1 MAEGFNSLGHTW
13 IVHGKPFTPMFDE
26 DVIELIRDNVCD
38 DCAEY
43 VREMFNYIESDEFF
57 EEATKNLTDN
67 DILKQGICSGECDK
81 VQETQGHY
89 ESILHE
95 VRELASEVYHKIVDD
110 WNPGTRRTRKEQFAV
125 DKVNQIMNLVN
136 KNT

>member
-1 MAEGFNSLGHTW
+1 MACEFDSLGHTW
-13 IVHGKPFTPMFDE
+13 IVHGKPVTPMFDE

-43 VREMFNYIESDEFF
+43 VREMLSP
-57 EEATKNLTDN
+57 EAQAENLYNMTDSE
-67 DILKQGICSGECDK
+67 ILKKGYCSGECDK
-81 VQETQGHY
+81 IQETQEHY
-89 ESILHE
+89 EQLLKE
-95 VRELASEVYHKIVDD
+95 CRELAREVYHQIVDD
-110 WNPGTRRTRKEQFAV
+110 WNPGTRRTKKEQFAV

>member
-1 MAEGFNSLGHTW
+1 MACEFDSLGHTW
-13 IVHGKPFTPMFDE
+13 IVHGKPVTPMFDE

-43 VREMFNYIESDEFF
+43 VRKRTDVETVLDDL
-57 EEATKNLTDN
+57 NLTDE
-67 DILKQGICSGECDK
+67 DILKHYCSGECTK
-81 VQETQGHY
+81 VQDVQGHY
-89 ESILHE
+89 EQLLKE
-95 VRELASEVYHKIVDD
+95 CGELAREIYHQIVDD
-110 WNPGTRRTRKEQFAV
+110 WNPGTRRTKKEQFAV

>member
-1 MAEGFNSLGHTW
+1 MACEFDSLGHTW
-13 IVHGKPFTPMFDE
+13 IVHGKPVTPMFDK

-43 VREMFNYIESDEFF
+43 VREMLSP
-57 EEATKNLTDN
+57 EAQAENLYNMTDTE
-67 DILKQGICSGECDK
+67 ILKKGYCSGECDK
-81 VQETQGHY
+81 IQETQEHY
-89 ESILHE
+89 EQLLKE
-95 VRELASEVYHKIVDD
+95 CGELAREVYHQIVDD
-110 WNPGTRRTRKEQFAV
+110 WNPGTRRTKKEQFAV

>member
-1 MAEGFNSLGHTW
+1 MACEFDSLGHTW
-13 IVHGKPFTPMFDE
+13 IVHGKPVTPMFDE

-43 VREMFNYIESDEFF
+43 VREMISP
-57 EEATKNLTDN
+57 EAQAENLYNLTDSE
-67 DILKQGICSGECDK
+67 ILKKGYCSGECDK
-81 VQETQGHY
+81 IQETQEHY
-89 ESILHE
+89 EQLLKE
-95 VRELASEVYHKIVDD
+95 CGELAREVYHQIVDD
-110 WNPGTRRTRKEQFAV
+110 WNPGTRRTKKEQFAV

>member
-1 MAEGFNSLGHTW
+1 MACEFDSLGHTW
-13 IVHGKPFTPMFDE
+13 IVHGKPVTPMFDE

-43 VREMFNYIESDEFF
+43 VREMLSP
-57 EEATKNLTDN
+57 EAQAENLYNMTDSE
-67 DILKQGICSGECDK
+67 ILKKGYCSGECDK
-81 VQETQGHY
+81 IQETQEHY
-89 ESILHE
+89 EQLLKE
-95 VRELASEVYHKIVDD
+95 CGELAREVYHQIVDD
-110 WNPGTRRTRKEQFAV
+110 WNPGTRRTKKEQFAV

>member
-1 MAEGFNSLGHTW
+1 MACEFDSLGHTW
-13 IVHGKPFTPMFDE
+13 IVHGKPVTPMFDE

-43 VREMFNYIESDEFF
+43 VREMISP
-57 EEATKNLTDN
+57 EAQAENLYNLTDSE
-67 DILKQGICSGECDK
+67 ILKKGYCSGECDK
-81 VQETQGHY
+81 IQETQEHY
-89 ESILHE
+89 EQLLKE
-95 VRELASEVYHKIVDD
+95 CGELAREVYHQIVDD
-110 WNPGTRRTRKEQFAV
+110 WNPRTRRTKKEQFAV

>member
-1 MAEGFNSLGHTW
+1 MACEFDSLGYTW
-13 IVHGKPFTPMFDE
+13 IVHGKPVTPMFDE

-43 VREMFNYIESDEFF
+43 VREMLSP
-57 EEATKNLTDN
+57 EAQAENLYNMTDTE
-67 DILKQGICSGECDK
+67 ILKKGYCSGECDK
-81 VQETQGHY
+81 IQETQGHY
-89 ESILHE
+89 EQLLKE
-95 VRELASEVYHKIVDD
+95 CGELAREVYHQIVDD
-110 WNPGTRRTRKEQFAV
+110 WNPGTRRTKKEQFAV

>member
-1 MAEGFNSLGHTW
+1 MACEFDSLGHTW
-13 IVHGKPFTPMFDE
+13 IVHGKPVTPMFDE

-43 VREMFNYIESDEFF
+43 VR
-57 EEATKNLTDN
+57 KRTD
-67 DILKQGICSGECDK
+67 
-81 VQETQGHY
+81 VQGHY
-89 ESILHE
+89 EQLLKE
-95 VRELASEVYHKIVDD
+95 CGELASEIYHQIVDD
-110 WNPGTRRTRKEQFAV
+110 WNPGTRRTKKEQFAV

>member
-1 MAEGFNSLGHTW
+1 MACEFDSLGHTW
-13 IVHGKPFTPMFDE
+13 IVHGKPVTPMFDE

-43 VREMFNYIESDEFF
+43 VREMLSP
-57 EEATKNLTDN
+57 EAQAENLYNMTDTE
-67 DILKQGICSGECDK
+67 ILKKGYCSGECDK
-81 VQETQGHY
+81 IQETQEHY
-89 ESILHE
+89 EQLLKE
-95 VRELASEVYHKIVDD
+95 CGELAREVYHQIVDD
-110 WNPGTRRTRKEQFAV
+110 WNPRTRRTKKEQFAV

>member
-1 MAEGFNSLGHTW
+1 MACEFDSLGHTW
-13 IVHGKPFTPMFDE
+13 IVHGKPVTPMFDE

-43 VREMFNYIESDEFF
+43 VREMISP
-57 EEATKNLTDN
+57 EAQAENLYNMTDSE
-67 DILKQGICSGECDK
+67 ILKKGYCSGECDK
-81 VQETQGHY
+81 IQETQEHY
-89 ESILHE
+89 EQLLKE
-95 VRELASEVYHKIVDD
+95 CGELSREVYHQIVDD
-110 WNPGTRRTRKEQFAV
+110 WNPGTRRTKKEQFAV